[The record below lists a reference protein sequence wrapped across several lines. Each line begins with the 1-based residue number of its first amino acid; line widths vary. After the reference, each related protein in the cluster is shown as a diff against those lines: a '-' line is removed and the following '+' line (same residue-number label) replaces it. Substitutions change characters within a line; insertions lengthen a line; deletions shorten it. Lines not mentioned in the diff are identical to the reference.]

1 MKTKS
6 NHIWIGVI
14 PGIFG
19 GYGIS
24 VASETKE
31 GAMKALRKRW
41 NDWMPSS
48 SFPEGSTFEQHFEDF
63 GGQVKQVSLDRPYYD
78 NFAE

>member
-1 MKTKS
+1 MKETK
-6 NHIWIGVI
+6 HIWIGVI
-14 PGIFG
+14 PDIF

-41 NDWMPSS
+41 NDWMPGS
-48 SFPEGSTFEQHFEDF
+48 SFPEGSTFDQHFEDF
-63 GGQVKQVSLDRPYYD
+63 GGEVKQVSLDRPYFE
-78 NFAE
+78 NFKE